1 MLTQLALLAY
11 FSFFTAS
18 LSFSQES
25 GKTSELPALTV
36 MGQETANQRP
46 VNTYETPISN
56 LDFDPRV
63 DMQSRN
69 MAEAQGDLSIRGGTF
84 EESGIQVGSATLLDP
99 QTGHYTTEIPIAPEM
114 MGEPKVLI
122 GVENALRG
130 FNSTTGTI
138 SYEWSEIRSRGS
150 LTAGGGDHN
159 LNFQRLYHALS
170 NPLQKDGWKWGAEI
184 ESSRS
189 ESDGTIAYGDHD
201 FDRATGRFQL
211 AGPNTQTD
219 FFAGYQE
226 KFFGWPGMYTANNAL
241 LETEDLQTRLFLIN
255 HRHNYDEESQW
266 EFSTAYRRNTDHF
279 DLRRDDPTSYF
290 ADHITKMR
298 VFAITGHH
306 SINDYFSLNYSTQYV
321 EDEIESLRLGQG
333 DFNQRDYFKI
343 GILPEYHHPID
354 KTRDLILK
362 AGATLDDSNRD
373 GSEISP
379 LAEIRLDSKDEQGN
393 AESSYLS
400 YSEAT
405 QVLGYSA
412 IGGATGSPWI
422 SDPKLRRGISRNL
435 EVGTI
440 LKRSNWKLSAA
451 IFKRWDKDLVDWVYQ
466 GNGSNRSAKHL
477 DLETLGLE
485 IIASREWNNLEVISS
500 YAYLRKDEE
509 YGDPS
514 ITGSVY
520 ALNYPEN
527 RLTLGMIINPSDS
540 IEVRIDNEWR
550 DQRPNL
556 LRSGSDRATY
566 SHLASSYYP
575 SFVDDLEIFIAY
587 EKPWDEDFQDIP
599 GTPGRGD
606 QFSLGATYSW

>member
-1 MLTQLALLAY
+1 M
-11 FSFFTAS
+11 
-18 LSFSQES
+18 
-25 GKTSELPALTV
+25 
-36 MGQETANQRP
+36 
-46 VNTYETPISN
+46 
-56 LDFDPRV
+56 
-63 DMQSRN
+63 
-69 MAEAQGDLSIRGGTF
+69 
-84 EESGIQVGSATLLDP
+84 
-99 QTGHYTTEIPIAPEM
+99 
-114 MGEPKVLI
+114 
-122 GVENALRG
+122 
-130 FNSTTGTI
+130 
-138 SYEWSEIRSRGS
+138 
-150 LTAGGGDHN
+150 
-159 LNFQRLYHALS
+159 
-170 NPLQKDGWKWGAEI
+170 
-184 ESSRS
+184 
-189 ESDGTIAYGDHD
+189 
-201 FDRATGRFQL
+201 
-211 AGPNTQTD
+211 
-219 FFAGYQE
+219 
-226 KFFGWPGMYTANNAL
+226 
-241 LETEDLQTRLFLIN
+241 
-255 HRHNYDEESQW
+255 
-266 EFSTAYRRNTDHF
+266 
-279 DLRRDDPTSYF
+279 
-290 ADHITKMR
+290 
-298 VFAITGHH
+298 
-306 SINDYFSLNYSTQYV
+306 
-321 EDEIESLRLGQG
+321 
-333 DFNQRDYFKI
+333 
-343 GILPEYHHPID
+343 
-354 KTRDLILK
+354 
-362 AGATLDDSNRD
+362 
-373 GSEISP
+373 
-379 LAEIRLDSKDEQGN
+379 
-393 AESSYLS
+393 S

-514 ITGSVY
+514 IIGSVY

>member
-1 MLTQLALLAY
+1 MLTCLSRIAYFSCAITLLAY
-11 FSFFTAS
+11 SIPANAA
-18 LSFSQES
+18 E
-25 GKTSELPALTV
+25 ELPALTV

-46 VNTYETPISN
+46 VTTYETPISN

-63 DMQSRN
+63 DFQSRN
-69 MAEAQGDLSIRGGTF
+69 MAEAQGDISIRGGTF

-99 QTGHYTTEIPIAPEM
+99 QTGHYTTELPIAPEM
-114 MGEPKVLI
+114 LGEPKVLT

-138 SYEWSEIRSRGS
+138 SYEWGEIRSRGS

-159 LNFQRLYHALS
+159 LNFQRFYHAHS
-170 NPLQKDGWKWGAEI
+170 NPFEKDGWKWGAEI

-189 ESDGTIAYGDHD
+189 ESDGTITYGDHD
-201 FDRATGRFQL
+201 FDRASARFQVV
-211 AGPNTQTD
+211 GPNTQTD

-226 KFFGWPGMYTANNAL
+226 KFFGWPGMYTANDAL

-255 HRHNYDEESQW
+255 HLHNYDEESQW
-266 EFSTAYRRNTDHF
+266 EFSVAYRRNTDHF
-279 DLRRDDPTSYF
+279 DLIRNDPSSYF
-290 ADHITKMR
+290 ADHITEVR
-298 VFAITGHH
+298 IFAITGHH
-306 SINDYFSLNYSTQYV
+306 SFNDDFSLNYSAQYL
-321 EDEIESLRLGQG
+321 EDEIDSLRLGQG

-343 GILPEYHHPID
+343 GILPEYLHSID
-354 KTRDLILK
+354 KSRDLTFK
-362 AGATLDDSNRD
+362 AGATFDESNRD
-373 GSEISP
+373 GSEVSP
-379 LAEIRLDSKDEQGN
+379 LAEIRLDSDDGKGN
-393 AESSYLS
+393 SESSYLS
-400 YSEAT
+400 YSQAT

-412 IGGATGSPWI
+412 IGGAAGSPWI

-435 EVGTI
+435 EVGSV

-466 GNGSNRSAKHL
+466 GTGSNRSAKHL

-485 IIASREWNNLEVISS
+485 IIASRKWNKMEVISS
-500 YAYLRKDEE
+500 YAYLKKDEE

-527 RLTLGMIINPSDS
+527 RLTLGMILNPSDS

-575 SFVDDLEIFIAY
+575 HFVDDLEIFVAY
-587 EKPWDEDFQDIP
+587 DKPWDEEFQDVP

-606 QFSLGATYSW
+606 QFSLGLTYSW